1 MKLLAAC
8 ESGGHLTQMVYILKH
23 IKKLTNDITI
33 VLVTEDT
40 QRTQSLKNGSLF
52 NELYLLETS
61 KYKNKY
67 LRYLHAFNPLIFI
80 RILKILKKERPD
92 VIISTAGWVSIPA
105 FILSKVVFGIPTI
118 YIHSWSRVTKKS
130 DSGRILYYFS
140 DIFIVQW
147 PQLLE
152 KYGKKA
158 RYFGGIL

>member
-8 ESGGHLTQMVYILKH
+8 ESGGHLTQMTYILKH
-23 IKKLTNDITI
+23 LRELREDINI
-33 VLVTEDT
+33 VLVTEDSK
-40 QRTQSLKNGSLF
+40 RTKNLKSYSLF
-52 NELYLLETS
+52 DEVYLLETS
-61 KYKNKY
+61 GYKNKY
-67 LRYLHAFNPLIFI
+67 LRYLHAFSPTVFI
-80 RILKILKKERPD
+80 KVLRILKKERPD

-140 DIFIVQW
+140 DVFIVQW